1 MNQSL
6 CQDLECLLANKNL
19 VHRIFLATYHRI
31 IIIVF
36 LPKTIQINFKD
47 LKTTYLF
54 KIFKLKIVNLVKP
67 HKVLFNKQAQDNSK
81 QILFKIW
88 VQQNK
93 SFQKWILKVYLANQL
108 TKINQFWILIN
119 LKFMI
124 KQDKI

>member
-47 LKTTYLF
+47 LKTTYLV

-67 HKVLFNKQAQDNSK
+67 LKVLFNKQAQDNSK
-81 QILFKIW
+81 QILFKI
-88 VQQNK
+88 
-93 SFQKWILKVYLANQL
+93 
-108 TKINQFWILIN
+108 
-119 LKFMI
+119 
-124 KQDKI
+124 